1 MKELV
6 KTLVSEFG
14 DKEYAHAYME
24 EFSNM
29 AIAAQIKALRE
40 QRNWTQK
47 QLAQEADMKQ
57 ERICALEDVNY
68 DAWTIKTLRK
78 LAKAFD
84 LTLKVSFEKFST
96 SLVDI
101 SKIDRKTL
109 QRASRKEDLAEFSSN
124 DYGYGNAVWS
134 TKSVITGQNN
144 VRSIQEYKKA
154 A

>member
-6 KTLVSEFG
+6 KKLVSEFG

-40 QRNWTQK
+40 QRNWTQQ
-47 QLAQEADMKQ
+47 QLAKEAGMKQ
-57 ERICALEDVNY
+57 ERICTLEDVNY

-96 SLVDI
+96 GLMDM
-101 SKIDRKTL
+101 SKIDRQTL
-109 QRASRKEDLAEFSSN
+109 QRTSRQQDLIEFSRR
-124 DYGYGNAVWS
+124 GYGNGQTLWAV
-134 TKSVITGQNN
+134 KSVKTGQVN
-144 VRSIQEYKKA
+144 VRSIEEYKEA